1 MNLLFVAK
9 IIGTALAIEG
19 VLMLLPLVSALV
31 YGEGLMPFVIPIVI
45 CEVVGLGARLV
56 TKQTIRL
63 QTKEGLAATGLTWI
77 AASLAGMLPFML
89 SGAITS
95 PIDAFFEAVSGFTT
109 TGSTILK
116 DIEAV
121 DKSVLLWRSFTHWI
135 GGMGLLVFMSAIVR
149 FKSGSQ
155 MNLMKAESPGPVV
168 SKLVPKA
175 RDTARLLYYIYSV
188 LTVITLGVL
197 LALRMPVFDA
207 LCITFG
213 AAGTGGFGVLN
224 NSCADYTVAQQVVTG
239 IAMFIFGI
247 NFNFFFFILMR
258 KLRQA
263 FAMEEVRLY
272 AIIAL
277 AATAIISCNLVMQG
291 GAAVSLLRTIHNAA
305 FHVSSIMTTT
315 GYALD
320 DINNWPRLSQAVII
334 TLMLFG
340 SCAGSTGGG
349 YKMSRLLIMGKAFA
363 RDLAV
368 QLKPNIVKRVH
379 IDGKAV
385 DEELIRNVGVYTFMY
400 IIIMMVSVLLIMP
413 EGKDGISTVTAVI
426 TAFNNIGP
434 GIGFDGSMGNFA
446 PFSGYAKLVLS
457 MDMLIG
463 RLEILPILG
472 LLSRDTWRKF

>member
-9 IIGTALAIEG
+9 IIGMTLSIEAA
-19 VLMLLPLVSALV
+19 LMLLPLLAALV
-31 YGEGLMPFVIPIVI
+31 YNEGILPFVIPIAI
-45 CEVVGLGARLV
+45 CLSLGLIPGFITRRS
-56 TKQTIRL
+56 IRL
-63 QTKEGLAATGLTWI
+63 QSKEGLVATGLAWI
-77 AASLAGMLPFML
+77 LASLTGMLPFL
-89 SGAITS
+89 ISGTVQS
-95 PIDAFFEAVSGFTT
+95 PVDAFFEAVSGFTT
-109 TGSTILK
+109 TGSTILT
-116 DIEAV
+116 DVEAA
-121 DKSVLLWRSFTHWI
+121 DRSILLWRSFTHWI

-175 RDTARLLYYIYSV
+175 KDTARLLYYIYTI
-188 LTVITLGVL
+188 LTIITLLVL

-213 AAGTGGFGVLN
+213 TAGTGGFGVLN
-224 NSCADYTVAQQVVTG
+224 TSCADYTVAQQAA
-239 IAMFIFGI
+239 ISISMFIFGI
-247 NFNFFFFILMR
+247 NFNFFFFILMKR
-258 KLRQA
+258 AWQA

-272 AIIAL
+272 VAIAF
-277 AATAIISCNLVMQG
+277 AAIVLISLNLVQKG
-291 GAAVSLLRTIHNAA
+291 RASTSLLLTIHNAA

-334 TLMLFG
+334 MLMLFG

-349 YKMSRLLIMGKAFA
+349 YKISRLLIMGKALS

-368 QLKPNIVKRVH
+368 QLKPNMVKRIH

-385 DEELIRNVGVYTFMY
+385 DEELIRGTGVYTFVY
-400 IIIMMVSVLLIMP
+400 IVIMAISILLILP
-413 EGKDGISTVTAVI
+413 NGKDALSTVTAVI
-426 TAFNNIGP
+426 TCFNNVGP
-434 GIGFDGSMGNFA
+434 GIGINGSMGNFA
-446 PFSGYAKLVLS
+446 AFSGFTKLVLS
-457 MDMLIG
+457 ADMLIG

-472 LLSRDTWRKF
+472 LLSHETWRKF

>member
-1 MNLLFVAK
+1 MNLLLIAK
-9 IIGTALAIEG
+9 IIGTALSIEAG
-19 VLMLLPLVSALV
+19 LMLLPLAAALI
-31 YGEGLMPFVIPIVI
+31 YNESIMPFVIPMAV
-45 CEVVGLGARLV
+45 CAALGVVTRVGSKRAI
-56 TKQTIRL
+56 KL
-63 QTKEGLAATGLTWI
+63 QSKEGLAATGFTWF
-77 AASLAGMLPFML
+77 AASLTGMLPFL
-89 SGAITS
+89 ISGTVQS

-109 TGSTILK
+109 TGSTILT

-121 DKSVLLWRSFTHWI
+121 DRSILLWRSFTHWI

-175 RDTARLLYYIYSV
+175 RDTARLLYYIYTA
-188 LTVITLGVL
+188 LTLVTLVIL
-197 LALRMPVFDA
+197 LMLHMPVFDA

-224 NSCADYTVAQQVVTG
+224 TSCLEYTLAQQLVIG
-239 IAMFIFGI
+239 ISMFIFGI
-247 NFNFFFFILMR
+247 NFNFFFLILIKR
-258 KLRQA
+258 VRQA
-263 FAMEEVRLY
+263 FAMEEFRLY
-272 AIIAL
+272 ALIAA
-277 AATAIISCNLVMQG
+277 AATAIISWNMICQG
-291 GAAVSLLRTIHNAA
+291 GAAANLLLTVHNAA

-320 DINNWPRLSQAVII
+320 DVNNWPRLSQTVII
-334 TLMLFG
+334 VLMLIG
-340 SCAGSTGGG
+340 ACAGSTGGG
-349 YKMSRLLIMGKAFA
+349 YKISRLLIMSKAFA

-368 QLKPNIVKRVH
+368 QLKPNMVKRVH
-379 IDGKAV
+379 IDGKPI
-385 DEELIRNVGVYTFMY
+385 DEELIKGTGVYTFVY
-400 IIIMMVSVLLIMP
+400 IIIMAISVLLLMP

-434 GIGFDGSMGNFA
+434 GIGFNGTMGNFA
-446 PFSGYAKLVLS
+446 PFSDYAKLILS

-472 LLSRDTWRKF
+472 LFCRETWRRF